1 VDPQLAGPAAGEA
14 VHERGVRRAVSGHS
28 DGLRKSISMT
38 VMSRLASTSMIAA
51 RTPTLIAARSSAD
64 QAPIPC
70 HCPAGSR
77 TSTSGSNSAR

>member
-1 VDPQLAGPAAGEA
+1 
-14 VHERGVRRAVSGHS
+14 
-28 DGLRKSISMT
+28 
-38 VMSRLASTSMIAA
+38 MSRLASTSMIVA

-77 TSTSGSNSAR
+77 TSTSGANSSR